1 MASPAHP
8 AEPGHWFLRGVQS
21 ACFYYISLTPCLEFQ
36 HKRKRRQEA
45 RAAKAPDT
53 DIVTT
58 QPRPVAQ
65 PRAFET
71 NEAWAYEL
79 MLGPGPPKGW
89 KGDTLLRKYQKH
101 MVKKTK
107 ETDKAQAEPEHPQPQ
122 SEPIPSSEVFTQP
135 TLSSGPS
142 PPRAPATALSD
153 AQSIIEK
160 APNPAS
166 RPFKERHL
174 SNAYGY
180 IKDSLIVNL
189 HPEGWNWKKYNR
201 EDEDLFGFGAK
212 MKGLWNR
219 AVSTGHNEGS
229 AGQDAAG
236 PVIQQR
242 KRAETTMSEG
252 YDYQRGRN
260 PEVNDLHPPIV
271 SQLPATSADAR
282 WMLLGPPSGDV
293 MMGRKQATE
302 EPEWRWPMAVL
313 GGKKARTFFDD
324 EYEEPPLKMTRSVQ
338 QLDAVGVEKATTS
351 TQSIASDVDDGYS
364 LEGLQEDRP
373 EVISKTQIKHM
384 SDPIVRPAPAHSRSS
399 GADDFLGLKRRES
412 WQFHYVVPKPPNIW

>member
-1 MASPAHP
+1 MASGTHP

-36 HKRKRRQEA
+36 HKRKRKQEA
-45 RAAKAPDT
+45 RAAKAPQT

-58 QPRPVAQ
+58 QPRPVTQ

-101 MVKKTK
+101 MAKKAK
-107 ETDKAQAEPEHPQPQ
+107 ESDETEAEAEPDHPRLQSQPTM
-122 SEPIPSSEVFTQP
+122 SSQVSTQP
-135 TLSSGPS
+135 TLSSTRPPPS
-142 PPRAPATALSD
+142 ATATTVSD
-153 AQSIIEK
+153 TQSTSDK
-160 APNPAS
+160 ASNAPS

-174 SNAYGY
+174 SSAYGY

-219 AVSTGHNEGS
+219 AVSSAHNEGS
-229 AGQDAAG
+229 GGQ
-236 PVIQQR
+236 VSTQQR
-242 KRAETTMSEG
+242 KRAETTTSEG

-302 EPEWRWPMAVL
+302 EPEWRWPMALL
-313 GGKKARTFFDD
+313 GGTKARTFFDED
-324 EYEEPPLKMTRSVQ
+324 YEEPPLRMTRSVQ
-338 QLDAVGVEKATTS
+338 QLDAVGVDKDTAS
-351 TQSIASDVDDGYS
+351 MQSIISDMDEACS
-364 LEGLQEDRP
+364 LDEGDEEGP
-373 EVISKTQIKHM
+373 EVTSITRVKHM
-384 SDPIVRPAPAHSRSS
+384 SDPVIRPPPVHPRPSVV
-399 GADDFLGLKRRES
+399 DDLFVLKRRGS
-412 WQFHYVVPKPPNIW
+412 WQFHYIVPNKPTVW